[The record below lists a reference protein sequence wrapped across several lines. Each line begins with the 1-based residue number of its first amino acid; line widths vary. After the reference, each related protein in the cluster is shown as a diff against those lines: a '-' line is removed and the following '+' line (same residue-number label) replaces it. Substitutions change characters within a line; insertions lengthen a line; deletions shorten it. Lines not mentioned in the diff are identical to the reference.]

1 MCLIWSFTTPRFSA
15 SSLDIVSFWSL
26 PNADVRKSDMQQEGI
41 EWRKPTWH
49 VQCRRSVAK
58 WATSEKPVKNNNFTK
73 ISSTTRT
80 TYMFCSS
87 GMHHHKSRGLVL
99 KNMLFVKLS
108 CFRMHCHQNL
118 HCVYRWKRFNSL
130 MIRLLSLKREHAQDM
145 HRVLTPA
152 VLKGSTLGEKGFFKV
167 VLVWHQ

>member
-1 MCLIWSFTTPRFSA
+1 MCLIWGFTTPRFSA
-15 SSLDIVSFWSL
+15 SSLDIVSSWSL

-58 WATSEKPVKNNNFTK
+58 WATSEKPVKNNIFTK

-80 TYMFCSS
+80 TYMLCSS
-87 GMHHHKSRGLVL
+87 GMQHHKSRGLVL
-99 KNMLFVKLS
+99 KNMLFVKL
-108 CFRMHCHQNL
+108 CTAIRTAVHCA
-118 HCVYRWKRFNSL
+118 YRWKRFNSL